1 MGARSRLYFST
12 LTDNLLHRSVSESLP
27 VALQRRWPPA
37 IIPGK
42 LTVPPQILSR
52 KPGKY
57 QRKGA
62 KSISIRMWNI
72 SQNLKRTFSLCLWRR
87 DLRMDS
93 RQALRA
99 CALGVAVRWAMA
111 VGNRLG
117 ASLFGVLLP
126 TVCAATI
133 QIAHG
138 RRTPNRSLVID
149 TLCRHSSGFLGQG
162 SRSCRRI

>member
-1 MGARSRLYFST
+1 MPL
-12 LTDNLLHRSVSESLP
+12 
-27 VALQRRWPPA
+27 
-37 IIPGK
+37 
-42 LTVPPQILSR
+42 
-52 KPGKY
+52 KY
-57 QRKGA
+57 QRDGA

-72 SQNLKRTFSLCLWRR
+72 SQKLKRTFSLCLSRR

-99 CALGVAVRWAMA
+99 CALGVSVWWAMA

-117 ASLFGVLLP
+117 ASLFGVLPP

-138 RRTPNRSLVID
+138 RRTTESKFGH
-149 TLCRHSSGFLGQG
+149 RHALPTFIRLSGAEKPDL
-162 SRSCRRI
+162 SADLK